1 MSSRKKALAQAAS
14 VRLVSAACAG
24 EGEKWNRQEQLHA
37 DAGSQAKAWEAV
49 APLVKI
55 CAGCPI
61 AAECRVWAAADNYT
75 GIADT
80 EEQKAHVKLDAD
92 YTKNV
97 AGVEKKFEATGIT
110 ATEGRLKLTITG
122 GPAAR

>member
-75 GIADT
+75 GIAAGSAWVNGA
-80 EEQKAHVKLDAD
+80 ERPAHWIHRHPM
-92 YTKNV
+92 
-97 AGVEKKFEATGIT
+97 KKT
-110 ATEGRLKLTITG
+110 AS
-122 GPAAR
+122 